1 MIKEHEFNIKNK
13 NYWIERCNIK
23 YNIQYG
29 RKRFNF
35 NQRKCSAR
43 VLENW
48 YFTVDTAEQLQ
59 THYDMLNKY

>member
-1 MIKEHEFNIKNK
+1 MKQYETNIKNK
-13 NYWIERCNIK
+13 NYWIGQCNTK
-23 YNIQYG
+23 FNIQYG